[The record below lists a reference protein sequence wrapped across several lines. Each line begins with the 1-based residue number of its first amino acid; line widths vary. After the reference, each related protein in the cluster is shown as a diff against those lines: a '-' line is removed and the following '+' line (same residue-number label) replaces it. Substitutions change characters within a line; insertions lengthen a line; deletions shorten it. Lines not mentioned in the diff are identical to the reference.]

1 MLHGQKAHLLPRAHT
16 CSTRRSSPP
25 RAPQAEWQ
33 QNQWDAQGPAGT
45 RIKPQPQL
53 PAQGW
58 GSNDPPTA
66 ENELSAQ
73 LQFRMT
79 APLTNSEAISCS
91 ASPSRHQQN
100 TTTCQAITWV
110 FLLRSPI
117 MQHSYFR
124 NVILLFLGGLSSE
137 TDCIG

>member
-1 MLHGQKAHLLPRAHT
+1 MLHGQKAHPPPRAHT

-45 RIKPQPQL
+45 HIKSQPQL

-79 APLTNSEAISCS
+79 APLTNSEATSCS
-91 ASPSRHQQN
+91 VSPGRHQQN
-100 TTTCQAITWV
+100 HHV
-110 FLLRSPI
+110 S
-117 MQHSYFR
+117 SYHMGFFAQ
-124 NVILLFLGGLSSE
+124 VTHYAAQLFQKCYPAVLGGGSSSE